1 LLLQGYKILV
11 SYIAPV
17 NNVIDNSA
25 GVKMKTKTYTRVINI
40 PEVKEF
46 AATYPQFAG
55 LATGEGKFLFEIV
68 MKPET
73 FIQAMILTEYG
84 MPAVTSVAELC
95 FNEAKKKRNFKFSAR
110 VKQFIG
116 AMVASLMAANGYL
129 KTGRKKSI
137 IHRAYTRG
145 EFYVKAHN

>member
-1 LLLQGYKILV
+1 
-11 SYIAPV
+11 
-17 NNVIDNSA
+17 
-25 GVKMKTKTYTRVINI
+25 MKKKTYSKEIYL
-40 PEVKEF
+40 PELKEF
-46 AATYPQFAG
+46 AAHYPQFAG
-55 LATGEGKFLFEIV
+55 LASGEGKFLFDIV
-68 MKPET
+68 MKSET

-95 FNEAKKKRNFKFSAR
+95 YNEARKKKGFQFTGR

-116 AMVASLMAANGYL
+116 AMIASLMSANGYI

-145 EFYVKAHN
+145 EFYVKK

>member
-1 LLLQGYKILV
+1 
-11 SYIAPV
+11 
-17 NNVIDNSA
+17 
-25 GVKMKTKTYTRVINI
+25 MKKKTYSKEIYL
-40 PEVKEF
+40 PELKEF

-55 LATGEGKFLFEIV
+55 LADAEGKFLFEIV

-95 FNEAKKKRNFKFSAR
+95 YNEARKKKGFQFTGR

-116 AMVASLMAANGYL
+116 AMIASLMMANGYS

-145 EFYVKAHN
+145 EFYTKK

>member
-1 LLLQGYKILV
+1 
-11 SYIAPV
+11 
-17 NNVIDNSA
+17 
-25 GVKMKTKTYTRVINI
+25 MKTKTYSKVINI
-40 PEVKEF
+40 PELKEF
-46 AATYPQFAG
+46 SLKYPQFAG
-55 LATGEGKFLFEIV
+55 LASGQEKFLFDIV

-73 FIQAMILTEYG
+73 FIQAMVLTEYG

-95 FNEAKKKRNFKFSAR
+95 YNEAKKRRNFKFTAR

-145 EFYVKAHN
+145 EFYVKKQ

>member
-1 LLLQGYKILV
+1 
-11 SYIAPV
+11 
-17 NNVIDNSA
+17 
-25 GVKMKTKTYTRVINI
+25 MKKKTYSKEISL
-40 PEVKEF
+40 PELKEF
-46 AATYPQFAG
+46 ATAFPQFAG
-55 LATGEGKFLFEIV
+55 LANGEGRFLFDIV

-73 FIQAMILTEYG
+73 FIQAMVLTEYG

-95 FNEAKKKRNFKFSAR
+95 YNEAKKIKSFKFSAR

-116 AMVASLMAANGYL
+116 ALVASLMAANGYV

-145 EFYVKAHN
+145 EFYIKK

>member
-1 LLLQGYKILV
+1 
-11 SYIAPV
+11 
-17 NNVIDNSA
+17 
-25 GVKMKTKTYTRVINI
+25 MKTKNYSKKIQI
-40 PEVKEF
+40 PELKEF
-46 AATYPQFAG
+46 TDAYPQFAG
-55 LATGEGKFLFEIV
+55 LAKGEGKFLFDIV

-73 FIQAMILTEYG
+73 FIQAMVLTEYG

-95 FNEAKKKRNFKFSAR
+95 FNEAKKRKNFKFTGR

-116 AMVASLMAANGYL
+116 AMIASIMTSNGYN

-145 EFYVKAHN
+145 EFYVKK

>member
-1 LLLQGYKILV
+1 MSV

-17 NNVIDNSA
+17 KIAIDNSA
-25 GVKMKTKTYTRVINI
+25 GAKMRTKTYSREINL
-40 PEVKEF
+40 PELKEF

-55 LATGEGKFLFEIV
+55 LATGEGKFLFDIV

-95 FNEAKKKRNFKFSAR
+95 FNEAKKRRNFKFTSR

-116 AMVASLMAANGYL
+116 AMVSSLMIANGYL

-145 EFYVKAHN
+145 EFYVKKQ

>member
-1 LLLQGYKILV
+1 MKKKIYSKEIFV
-11 SYIAPV
+11 PEQK
-17 NNVIDNSA
+17 DFSA
-25 GVKMKTKTYTRVINI
+25 
-40 PEVKEF
+40 
-46 AATYPQFAG
+46 AYPQFAG
-55 LATGEGKFLFEIV
+55 LVSGEGKFLFDIV

-95 FNEAKKKRNFKFSAR
+95 YNEAKKRKSFKFTGR

-145 EFYVKAHN
+145 EFYVKK

>member
-1 LLLQGYKILV
+1 
-11 SYIAPV
+11 
-17 NNVIDNSA
+17 
-25 GVKMKTKTYTRVINI
+25 MKTKVYSKEIRI
-40 PEVKEF
+40 PELKEF
-46 AATYPQFAG
+46 AAAYPQFAG
-55 LATGEGKFLFEIV
+55 LATGEGKFLFDIV
-68 MKPET
+68 MKSET

-95 FNEAKKKRNFKFSAR
+95 FNEAKKRRNFKFTGR

-145 EFYVKAHN
+145 EFYIKA

>member
-1 LLLQGYKILV
+1 MKI
-11 SYIAPV
+11 
-17 NNVIDNSA
+17 
-25 GVKMKTKTYTRVINI
+25 KTYSKEIYL
-40 PEVKEF
+40 PELKEF

-55 LATGEGKFLFEIV
+55 LANAEGKFLFEIV

-95 FNEAKKKRNFKFSAR
+95 YNEARKKKGFQFTGR

-116 AMVASLMAANGYL
+116 AMIASLMTANGYS

-145 EFYVKAHN
+145 EFYVKK

>member
-1 LLLQGYKILV
+1 MKI
-11 SYIAPV
+11 
-17 NNVIDNSA
+17 
-25 GVKMKTKTYTRVINI
+25 KTYSKKICI
-40 PEVKEF
+40 PDMKEF
-46 AATYPQFAG
+46 AVSYPQFVG
-55 LATGEGKFLFEIV
+55 LAKGEGKFLFDIV

-84 MPAVTSVAELC
+84 MPAVTSVAEVC
-95 FNEAKKKRNFKFSAR
+95 YNKAKKRSGFKFTGR

-116 AMVASLMAANGYL
+116 AMIASLMVVNGYR

-145 EFYVKAHN
+145 EFYIKS

>member
-1 LLLQGYKILV
+1 
-11 SYIAPV
+11 
-17 NNVIDNSA
+17 
-25 GVKMKTKTYTRVINI
+25 MKVKTYSKVIHL
-40 PEVKEF
+40 PELKEF
-46 AATYPQFAG
+46 EVTYPQFAG
-55 LATGEGKFLFEIV
+55 LVKGEGKFLFEIV

-95 FNEAKKKRNFKFSAR
+95 FNEAKKKKGFQFTGRI
-110 VKQFIG
+110 KQLIG
-116 AMVASLMAANGYL
+116 AMIASLMAANGYV

-145 EFYVKAHN
+145 EFYIKK

>member
-1 LLLQGYKILV
+1 
-11 SYIAPV
+11 
-17 NNVIDNSA
+17 
-25 GVKMKTKTYTRVINI
+25 MKTKIYSKEINI
-40 PEVKEF
+40 PELKEF
-46 AATYPQFAG
+46 SSAYPQFAG
-55 LATGEGKFLFEIV
+55 LALDEGKFLFEIV

-84 MPAVTSVAELC
+84 MPAVTSVAEVC
-95 FNEAKKKRNFKFSAR
+95 YNEAKKRRTFKFSGR

-116 AMVASLMAANGYL
+116 AMIASLMAANGYE

-145 EFYVKAHN
+145 EFYVKK

>member
-1 LLLQGYKILV
+1 
-11 SYIAPV
+11 
-17 NNVIDNSA
+17 
-25 GVKMKTKTYTRVINI
+25 MKKKTYSKEIYL
-40 PEVKEF
+40 PELKEF
-46 AATYPQFAG
+46 AAHYPQFAG
-55 LATGEGKFLFEIV
+55 LASGEGKFLFDIV
-68 MKPET
+68 MKSET

-95 FNEAKKKRNFKFSAR
+95 YNEARKKKGFQFTGR

-116 AMVASLMAANGYL
+116 AMIASLMAANGYN

-145 EFYVKAHN
+145 EFYVKK

>member
-1 LLLQGYKILV
+1 
-11 SYIAPV
+11 
-17 NNVIDNSA
+17 
-25 GVKMKTKTYTRVINI
+25 MKTKTYSKVIHI
-40 PEVKEF
+40 PELKEF
-46 AATYPQFAG
+46 SAKYPQFAG
-55 LATGEGKFLFEIV
+55 LASGEGKFLFDIV

-73 FIQAMILTEYG
+73 FIQAMILTEYD

-95 FNEAKKKRNFKFSAR
+95 FNEAKKRRTFKFTGR

-129 KTGRKKSI
+129 RTGRKKSI

-145 EFYVKAHN
+145 EFYMKRTG

>member
-1 LLLQGYKILV
+1 
-11 SYIAPV
+11 
-17 NNVIDNSA
+17 
-25 GVKMKTKTYTRVINI
+25 MKTKIYSKQINI
-40 PEVKEF
+40 PELKEF
-46 AATYPQFAG
+46 ATSYPQFAG
-55 LATGEGKFLFEIV
+55 LATGEGKFLFDIV

-95 FNEAKKKRNFKFSAR
+95 YNEAKKRKNFKFTAR

-116 AMVASLMAANGYL
+116 AMVASLMSANGYL

-145 EFYVKAHN
+145 EFYVKK

>member
-1 LLLQGYKILV
+1 
-11 SYIAPV
+11 
-17 NNVIDNSA
+17 
-25 GVKMKTKTYTRVINI
+25 MKKKTYTKDIFI
-40 PEVKEF
+40 PDLKEF
-46 AATYPQFAG
+46 AVSYPQFAG
-55 LATGEGKFLFEIV
+55 LANAEGKFLFEIV

-95 FNEAKKKRNFKFSAR
+95 YNEARKKKGFQFTGR

-116 AMVASLMAANGYL
+116 AMIASLMSANGYI

-145 EFYVKAHN
+145 EFYVKK

>member
-1 LLLQGYKILV
+1 
-11 SYIAPV
+11 
-17 NNVIDNSA
+17 
-25 GVKMKTKTYTRVINI
+25 MKAKVYSREINI
-40 PEVKEF
+40 PEIKEF
-46 AATYPQFAG
+46 ASTYPQFAG
-55 LATGEGKFLFEIV
+55 LAKGEGKFLFDIV

-95 FNEAKKKRNFKFSAR
+95 YNEAKKRRTFDFTGR

-116 AMVASLMAANGYL
+116 AMIASLMAANGY
-129 KTGRKKSI
+129 KKSGRKKSI

-145 EFYVKAHN
+145 EFYVKK